1 MTIIGYVCAHGLS
14 ETHLAAYANLY
25 TNNSHSINKAHSRRK
40 NEHFFSNCRPEVG
53 SLKYFGKSC
62 HMFLNRGAFKWRKKA
77 YITAVEREG
86 AIDFALFVQ
95 NSAGELHITC

>member
-1 MTIIGYVCAHGLS
+1 
-14 ETHLAAYANLY
+14 
-25 TNNSHSINKAHSRRK
+25 
-40 NEHFFSNCRPEVG
+40 
-53 SLKYFGKSC
+53 
-62 HMFLNRGAFKWRKKA
+62 MFLNRGAFKWRKKA